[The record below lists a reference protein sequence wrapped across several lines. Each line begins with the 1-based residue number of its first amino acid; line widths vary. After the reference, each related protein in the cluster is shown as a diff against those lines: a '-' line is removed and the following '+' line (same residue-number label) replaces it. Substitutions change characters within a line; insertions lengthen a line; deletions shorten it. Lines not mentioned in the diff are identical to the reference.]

1 MTASPSTLMPISPWR
16 RYFARMIDL
25 FLLAISATLAIAW
38 LKSRQMINPIA
49 AFGAANPLLFDA
61 ATGFAW
67 IFIEYPLLRLW
78 GNTPGKSLLQLRIR
92 PDDARSNLL
101 LRCMSVWFI
110 GMGACLPILT
120 QLCNLAAHFR
130 LRRKGRTAW
139 DARHGFEV
147 IGSAALP
154 WPRRA
159 IVAVLVLGGI
169 GFIAL
174 QQLRWNEL
182 APVHED
188 LVAAFN
194 EARYVAFLVED
205 HYQQQGKLPRELA
218 QLQISGKG
226 NKPLRLSLDANNGVI
241 QIRGSSAALANRRL
255 YLIPHPTSD
264 KRLIWECR
272 SDEFPIEYLPAGC
285 EFKAYMPARAAAPE
299 AAPTPAKPQT
309 RR

>member
-1 MTASPSTLMPISPWR
+1 MTVRSSVPFPISPWR

-25 FLLAISATLAIAW
+25 FLLAIAFTLAIAW
-38 LKSRQMINPIA
+38 LKSRQLINPIA

-61 ATGFAW
+61 GICLAW
-67 IFIEYPLLRLW
+67 MFIEYPLLRWW

-92 PDDARSNLL
+92 SDSGRSNLL

-110 GMGACLPILT
+110 GMGAGLPILT

-130 LRRKGRTAW
+130 LRQKGRTSW
-139 DARHGFEV
+139 DDRQGFEV
-147 IGSAALP
+147 IGTGDLN
-154 WPRRA
+154 WLRRSIA
-159 IVAVLVLGGI
+159 AVLLLSGI
-169 GFIAL
+169 GFIAF

-188 LVAAFN
+188 LVEAFN
-194 EARYVAFLVED
+194 EGRYVAFLVED
-205 HYQQQGKLPRELA
+205 HYQQQGKLPKDLA
-218 QLQISGKG
+218 QLPIAAAAGQAH
-226 NKPLRLSLDANNGVI
+226 RLTLDANNGVI
-241 QIRGSSAALANRRL
+241 RIQGASAGMASRRL

-285 EFKAYMPARAAAPE
+285 EFKPYVTGRAEIPASAPAAV
-299 AAPTPAKPQT
+299 KSRQ